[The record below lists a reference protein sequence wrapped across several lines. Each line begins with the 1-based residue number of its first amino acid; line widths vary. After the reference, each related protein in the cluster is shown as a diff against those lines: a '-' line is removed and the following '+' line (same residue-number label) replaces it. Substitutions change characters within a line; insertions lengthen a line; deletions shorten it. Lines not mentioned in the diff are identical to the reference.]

1 MVHRIVSAIAF
12 SAAFLGAMGNGKFGI
27 PVVELPL
34 GELALES
41 LNASGHGRILDGV
54 FFFSYRILL
63 VMWAKKN
70 NLESGLL
77 ALMKC
82 FLSM

>member
-1 MVHRIVSAIAF
+1 M
-12 SAAFLGAMGNGKFGI
+12 GKFGI

-54 FFFSYRILL
+54 FFFFLQDFTGY
-63 VMWAKKN
+63 VGQKK
-70 NLESGLL
+70 
-77 ALMKC
+77 
-82 FLSM
+82 

>member
-12 SAAFLGAMGNGKFGI
+12 SAAFLWAVGNGKFGI

-41 LNASGHGRILDGV
+41 LMP
-54 FFFSYRILL
+54 L
-63 VMWAKKN
+63 VMA
-70 NLESGLL
+70 E
-77 ALMKC
+77 
-82 FLSM
+82 F

>member
-54 FFFSYRILL
+54 FFFFLTGFYWLCGP
-63 VMWAKKN
+63 KKIT
-70 NLESGLL
+70 LKAACLH
-77 ALMKC
+77 
-82 FLSM
+82 